1 MTSISSKTIVDYI
14 YQGDIAFST
23 KEYDQVRKETKEL
36 LIPPLKIMALLIAI
50 SGLFAMV
57 FEVRFFSSFAF
68 YVYFTRLSA
77 TLIAFIILVLLYTN
91 WGKNKPLLLV
101 HLLLATIIFSSAFM
115 IFLMPKTL
123 VPNSQIVG
131 LMIFTSAL
139 FLSWDVKNQIIVAI
153 YYNLVFAAAIL
164 FNDHSIY
171 FLPHMYE
178 SVIFVLFLSLISVVG
193 SAVNFKLR
201 MQLAER
207 SYKIELSERKY
218 HSIFENSVE
227 GIFQSSLN
235 GRFLTVNNSLV
246 KMLEYQNERELL
258 DVNVPEAIYY
268 DLNEREKMISILREK
283 GRVENY
289 RMVLMKKDNSPL
301 VVSLNATILSDN
313 NFNQY
318 YIEGSVVDI
327 TEKTKS
333 EQERIK
339 AEEEL
344 RNEKIK
350 SDQLAK
356 EATEA
361 TLMKSQFLANMS
373 HEIRTP
379 MNGILGFLTLI
390 EKEAYTSKEEMK
402 QFAFTAKQSAESLL
416 EILNDILDLSKIE
429 SGKMRIAEVDFNLRD
444 VVDESISI
452 LSMRAKEKG
461 LTLINNY
468 DGESE
473 TYLRGDPV
481 RIRQIIINLLSNAV
495 KFTDKGKI
503 IVDLKTQKI
512 SEERFNVSVS
522 ITDDGIGIPKEKVSY
537 LFQPF
542 SQIDGSYTRK
552 FGGTGLGLAISKQF
566 INLMDG
572 EINVESELGKGSKFY
587 FNIKLNAPKDKSIRN
602 TSGRLKRITKIDE
615 NIQTV
620 AEEVSKVKKEDR
632 AKFKLLLAEDNFIN
646 QKVAL
651 RILSDAGYKA
661 DAVTN
666 GKDAFEAVNR
676 NNYDLVLMDIQ
687 MPEYDGFSGTKMIR
701 NIPNEKKDIP
711 ILAITAHALA
721 GDKEKCIEAGMNDY
735 LSKPIIADQMIKMID
750 TWVVK
755 SQSSRIL
762 ISNVQTSNETID
774 EKPIFNFEHFESMS
788 GEDKEFQLDLLVS
801 YFDDVEDRMNK
812 LIESINSNDSAKVIA
827 EAHTIKGASYSVGA
841 TKVGDEAYAIEISG
855 KHNDLINAKSRIESL
870 KKAIEET
877 RDTLKGYLSV
887 S

>member
-14 YQGDIAFST
+14 YQGDIVFST

-50 SGLFAMV
+50 SGLFAMI
-57 FEVRFFSSFAF
+57 FEVKFFSSFAF

-77 TLIAFIILVLLYTN
+77 TLIAFLILVLLYTN

-101 HLLLATIIFSSAFM
+101 HLLLATIIFSSAYM

-218 HSIFENSVE
+218 RSIFENSVE
-227 GIFQSSLN
+227 GIFQSSIN
-235 GRFLTVNNSLV
+235 GRFLTVNNALV
-246 KMLEYQNERELL
+246 KMLEYQSERELL
-258 DVNVPEAIYY
+258 NVNVPEAIYY
-268 DLNEREKMISILREK
+268 DLNERERLISILREK
-283 GRVENY
+283 GSVDNY
-289 RMVLMKKDNSPL
+289 PIVLMKKDNSPL
-301 VVSLNATILSDN
+301 VVSLNATLLSDN

-318 YIEGSVVDI
+318 YIEGTVIDI
-327 TEKTKS
+327 TEKTKA
-333 EQERIK
+333 EQERNR

-390 EKEAYTSKEEMK
+390 EKEAYTSREEMK
-402 QFAFTAKQSAESLL
+402 QFAYTAKQSAESLL

-429 SGKMRIAEVDFNLRD
+429 SGKMRIADVDFNMRD

-452 LSMRAKEKG
+452 LSMRVKEKG

-468 DGESE
+468 DDESE

-503 IVDLKTQKI
+503 TVDLKTNRI
-512 SEERFNVSVS
+512 SDNRFNVSIA
-522 ITDDGIGIPKEKVSY
+522 ITDEGIGIPKEKISY

-566 INLMDG
+566 VNLMDG
-572 EINVESELGKGSKFY
+572 EINVESELGKGSRFY
-587 FNIKLNAPKDKSIRN
+587 FNIKLNAPKDKTIRN
-602 TSGRLKRITKIDE
+602 TSVRLRRITKIDE
-615 NIQTV
+615 DIQPES
-620 AEEVSKVKKEDR
+620 EEDAKIKKDNRSKYR
-632 AKFKLLLAEDNFIN
+632 LLLAEDNFIN

-651 RILSDAGYKA
+651 RILSDAGYKT

-666 GKDAFEAVNR
+666 GKAAFEAVN
-676 NNYDLVLMDIQ
+676 NNSYNIVLMDIQ

-701 NIPNEKKDIP
+701 NIQNEKKDIP
-711 ILAITAHALA
+711 IIAITAHALA

-735 LSKPIIADQMIKMID
+735 LSKPIIADQMISMID
-750 TWVVK
+750 SWILK
-755 SQSSRIL
+755 SKPVE
-762 ISNVQTSNETID
+762 ISKSDDRPNSKTIE
-774 EKPIFNFEHFESMS
+774 EKPIFNFEHFENMS
-788 GEDKEFQLDLLVS
+788 GDDKEFQLDLLIS
-801 YFDDVEDRMNK
+801 YFDDVEDRLKK
-812 LIESINSNDSAKVIA
+812 LIDSINLNDSEKVIA

-855 KHNDLINAKSRIESL
+855 KHNDLINAKNRIDL
-870 KKAIEET
+870 LNKAVAET
-877 RDTLKGYLSV
+877 RNILKGYFPV

>member
-218 HSIFENSVE
+218 HPIFENSVE

-344 RNEKIK
+344 RNEKI
-350 SDQLAK
+350 
-356 EATEA
+356 
-361 TLMKSQFLANMS
+361 
-373 HEIRTP
+373 
-379 MNGILGFLTLI
+379 
-390 EKEAYTSKEEMK
+390 
-402 QFAFTAKQSAESLL
+402 
-416 EILNDILDLSKIE
+416 
-429 SGKMRIAEVDFNLRD
+429 
-444 VVDESISI
+444 
-452 LSMRAKEKG
+452 
-461 LTLINNY
+461 
-468 DGESE
+468 
-473 TYLRGDPV
+473 
-481 RIRQIIINLLSNAV
+481 
-495 KFTDKGKI
+495 
-503 IVDLKTQKI
+503 
-512 SEERFNVSVS
+512 
-522 ITDDGIGIPKEKVSY
+522 
-537 LFQPF
+537 
-542 SQIDGSYTRK
+542 
-552 FGGTGLGLAISKQF
+552 
-566 INLMDG
+566 
-572 EINVESELGKGSKFY
+572 
-587 FNIKLNAPKDKSIRN
+587 
-602 TSGRLKRITKIDE
+602 
-615 NIQTV
+615 
-620 AEEVSKVKKEDR
+620 
-632 AKFKLLLAEDNFIN
+632 
-646 QKVAL
+646 
-651 RILSDAGYKA
+651 
-661 DAVTN
+661 
-666 GKDAFEAVNR
+666 
-676 NNYDLVLMDIQ
+676 
-687 MPEYDGFSGTKMIR
+687 
-701 NIPNEKKDIP
+701 
-711 ILAITAHALA
+711 
-721 GDKEKCIEAGMNDY
+721 
-735 LSKPIIADQMIKMID
+735 
-750 TWVVK
+750 
-755 SQSSRIL
+755 
-762 ISNVQTSNETID
+762 
-774 EKPIFNFEHFESMS
+774 
-788 GEDKEFQLDLLVS
+788 
-801 YFDDVEDRMNK
+801 
-812 LIESINSNDSAKVIA
+812 
-827 EAHTIKGASYSVGA
+827 
-841 TKVGDEAYAIEISG
+841 
-855 KHNDLINAKSRIESL
+855 
-870 KKAIEET
+870 
-877 RDTLKGYLSV
+877 
-887 S
+887 